1 MNNRLAEAHIGKGR
15 KWEFSEFV
23 NENAK
28 DILVGRT
35 GQITRN
41 VEIIDAK
48 KSTIGGV
55 KSVSVRVRDNVGNE
69 YWTELEEVSL
79 D

>member
-1 MNNRLAEAHIGKGR
+1 MNNRLAEAHTGKGF
-15 KWEFSEFV
+15 KWNFSEL
-23 NENAK
+23 
-28 DILVGRT
+28 LVGRT

-48 KSTIGGV
+48 ESTIGGV
-55 KSVSVRVRDNVGNE
+55 KSISIRVRDNIGNE

>member
-1 MNNRLAEAHIGKGR
+1 MNNRLAEAHIGKGF
-15 KWEFSEFV
+15 KWNLSELV

-48 KSTIGGV
+48 ESTIGGV
-55 KSVSVRVRDNVGNE
+55 KSISVRVRDNVGNE
-69 YWTELEEVSL
+69 YWTEFEEVSFN
-79 D
+79 

>member
-1 MNNRLAEAHIGKGR
+1 MNNRLAEAHIGKGG
-15 KWEFSEFV
+15 KLSKFV
-23 NENAK
+23 NINAK

-48 KSTIGGV
+48 ESTIGGV
-55 KSVSVRVRDNVGNE
+55 NSISVRVRDNIGNE
-69 YWTELEEVSL
+69 YWTEFEEVSF